1 MNHDRICCAVD
12 FSRPSALALAEATE
26 LARRLMAEL
35 VIVHVHPR
43 APRVAADLLGP
54 AQGSLEEEARYVEAE
69 LARCRTSAEA
79 GTTTAV
85 KTVTLVGDP
94 ADELVRYAKEE
105 GVDLLVLGTH
115 GRTGVSRAVL
125 GSVAEKVVRHASCP
139 VLVVRPTPRAEE
151 RDTQRE
157 AEQYTA

>member
-1 MNHDRICCAVD
+1 MNHKKICCAVD

-26 LARRLMAEL
+26 LARLLRAEL

-43 APRVAADLLGP
+43 APLVATDLLGP
-54 AQGSLEEEARYVEAE
+54 AEGKLEEEARYVEGE

-85 KTVTLVGDP
+85 RTVTLVGDP
-94 ADELVRYAKEE
+94 AEELVRFAKAEA
-105 GVDLLVLGTH
+105 VDLVVLGTH

-125 GSVAEKVVRHASCP
+125 GSVAEKVVRHAECP
-139 VLVVRPTPRAEE
+139 VLVVRPTPGAEE
-151 RDTQRE
+151 RDTRRE
-157 AEQYTA
+157 IAQYTA